1 MNPWPHKDLISIRG
15 LAREQIEFL
24 LRTAASFKEILARPI
39 KKVPSLRGKTVVNLF
54 VEPSTRTR
62 MSFEL
67 AATRL
72 SADILNLDAETSS
85 FKKGETLLDT
95 ARNLQAMGADIVI
108 LRHNAAGAAQF
119 LATRLASHIVNAGD
133 GSHEHPTQALLDLFT
148 IQERLGTL
156 TQKKVVI
163 IGDILHSRVARSNIH
178 ALRIFGADVTLIGPP
193 TLVPRSFEALGAR
206 VAHRLDPYLYEADV
220 IYLLR
225 VQHERQ
231 RATYFPSLSDYVH
244 LYGITPARLALC
256 KADAIVMHPGPM
268 NRGVEI
274 SSEIADGHQSTI
286 LDQVS
291 NGLAIRM
298 AVLYAVGGQSQN
310 FTLA

>member
-1 MNPWPHKDLISIRG
+1 MNPWPHKDLISIRS
-15 LAREQIEFL
+15 LSREQIEFL
-24 LRTAASFKEILARPI
+24 LRTAASFKDIISRPI

-62 MSFEL
+62 ISFEL
-67 AATRL
+67 AASRL
-72 SADILNLDAETSS
+72 SADVLNLDADNSS

-108 LRHNAAGAAQF
+108 LRHNAAGAPQF
-119 LATRLASHIVNAGD
+119 LAERLSSHIVNAGD

-148 IQERLGTL
+148 MQERLGTIAE
-156 TQKKVVI
+156 KKVII

-178 ALRIFGADVTLIGPP
+178 ALKLFNAHVTLIGPP
-193 TLVPRSFEALGAR
+193 TLVPREFEALGVR
-206 VAHRLDPYLYEADV
+206 VAHQLDPHLYEADV

-231 RATYFPSLSDYVH
+231 RATYFPSLADYIH
-244 LYGITPARLALC
+244 LYGITPARLARC
-256 KADAIVMHPGPM
+256 KPNAIVMHPGPM

-291 NGLAIRM
+291 NGLAVRM
-298 AVLYAVGGQSQN
+298 AVLYAVGGQSQP

>member
-1 MNPWPHKDLISIRG
+1 MNPWPHKDLISIHG
-15 LAREQIEFL
+15 LSRRQIEFL
-24 LRTAASFKEILARPI
+24 LHTAASFKDILARPI

-62 MSFEL
+62 ISFEL

-72 SADILNLDAETSS
+72 SADVLNLDADNSS

-95 ARNLQAMGADIVI
+95 AYNLQAMGTDIVI

-119 LATRLASHIVNAGD
+119 LAERLSSHIINAGD
-133 GSHEHPTQALLDLFT
+133 GSHEHPTQALRDLFT
-148 IQERLGTL
+148 MQERLGTIAG
-156 TQKKVVI
+156 KKVVI

-178 ALRIFGADVTLIGPP
+178 ALKLFDAEITLIGPP
-193 TLVPRSFEALGAR
+193 TLVPREFEAFDVR
-206 VAHRLDPYLYEADV
+206 VAHRIDPHLYEADV

-231 RATYFPSLSDYVH
+231 RATYFSGLADYIH
-244 LYGITPARLALC
+244 LYGITPARLARC
-256 KADAIVMHPGPM
+256 KPGAIVMHPGPM

-274 SSEIADGHQSTI
+274 SNEIADGPQSAI
-286 LDQVS
+286 LDQVK
-291 NGLAIRM
+291 NGIAVRM
-298 AVLYAVGGQSQN
+298 AVLYAVGGAIP
-310 FTLA
+310 TLYS